1 MNPWHDVELSKN
13 VPEEV
18 ECVIEVPKLSNLKYE
33 LDKNTGL
40 LKLDR
45 ALYSAVYYP
54 GNYGFIPRTLWEDGD
69 PLDILVIHSNPIYP
83 LSIVKIRPVGVIQMF
98 DSGESDDKIL
108 GVMVD
113 DPRFKEVNDVHDI
126 PEHTL
131 KEIEYFFE
139 TYKALQGKKVHVL
152 KTKSADEAKAAILKG
167 IKLYK
172 EEFIQ

>member
-33 LDKNTGL
+33 LDKDTGL

-45 ALYSAVYYP
+45 AMYSAVYYP

-83 LSIVKIRPVGVIQMF
+83 LSIVKVRPVGVIQMF

-108 GVMVD
+108 AVMVN

-152 KTKSADEAKAAILKG
+152 KTKSASEAKAAITKG
-167 IKLYK
+167 IQMYK